1 MIDKFDI
8 FNLPLRLFKYY
19 GYDIKLN
26 AKRLAGEVYL
36 ACPYDFNDPCDC
48 QREVINNANDRVKIK
63 GKDWLIQK
71 MKELD
76 YNEEEC
82 RDISESLLNDDSK
95 VNDVRKKML
104 ERLGILCL
112 TQTQSDSLMW
122 GYYASNEGI
131 CLEYDTNRIVSNLVI
146 GYINKMSYTTT
157 RFLYSDDE
165 YKMSPE
171 ERNKSLNPDI
181 LKKVE
186 DIIKKTDIKRIS
198 NRFLEEQKDKSS
210 ILHFAR
216 NILLKRIYARSIIY
230 NVAPNESPSPLFF
243 NRGDKTSEAKYFK
256 KTKTWSHEKEF
267 RFIVSLGGRL
277 PINIGKECI
286 KNIYLG
292 CNISNERIAAVVYLM
307 TQNNLTAGLYKM
319 KRLKNGGLRPQ
330 KIDWETY
337 KTSFNSFASDLVKN
351 FLIIKNMVSMVRIK
365 DCKQLIYIYPVIR
378 L

>member
-1 MIDKFDI
+1 MADNFNI
-8 FNLPLRLFKYY
+8 FNLPKHLFKYY
-19 GYDIKLN
+19 GYDIRLN

-48 QREVINNANDRVKIK
+48 QREVINNANDRVKNK
-63 GKDWLIQK
+63 GKDWLVQK

-76 YNEEEC
+76 YNKQEC
-82 RDISESLLNDDSK
+82 RDIAKSLLNDNSK

-104 ERLGILCL
+104 EKLGILCL

-131 CLEYDTNRIVSNLVI
+131 CLEYDTNKIVTNLVI

-157 RFLYSDDE
+157 RFLYTDDE
-165 YKMSPE
+165 YYLPPA
-171 ERNKSLNPDI
+171 ERNKSFKPEI
-181 LKKVE
+181 LEKAE
-186 DIIKKTDIKRIS
+186 IIIKETDIKHIT
-198 NRFLEEQKDKSS
+198 NRFLEEQEDKSS

-216 NILLKRIYARSIIY
+216 NVLLKRIYAQSIIY
-230 NVAPNESPSPLFF
+230 RVAPNESPSPLFF
-243 NRGDKTSEAKYFK
+243 NRGDKTSETKYFK

-277 PINIGKECI
+277 PVNIGKDCI

-292 CNISNERIAAVVYLM
+292 CNMSNERIAAVVFLM
-307 TQNNLTAGLYKM
+307 TQNNLNAGLYKM

-330 KIDWETY
+330 KIKWETY
-337 KTSFNSFASDLVKN
+337 KTSFKSFAYDLAQN
-351 FLIIKNMVSMVRIK
+351 FSN
-365 DCKQLIYIYPVIR
+365 
-378 L
+378 

>member
-165 YKMSPE
+165 YKMSPA

-365 DCKQLIYIYPVIR
+365 DCKQLIYIYPGIR

>member
-165 YKMSPE
+165 YKMSPA

-351 FLIIKNMVSMVRIK
+351 FPNN
-365 DCKQLIYIYPVIR
+365 
-378 L
+378 

>member
-48 QREVINNANDRVKIK
+48 QREVINK

-131 CLEYDTNRIVSNLVI
+131 CLEYDTSRIVSNLVI

-165 YKMSPE
+165 YKMSPA

-351 FLIIKNMVSMVRIK
+351 FPNN
-365 DCKQLIYIYPVIR
+365 
-378 L
+378 